1 METEQ
6 PKILV
11 IGESPN
17 TNLVAEHLQRKGLK
31 VLIADTVSMRLSL
44 AAGIAAMAAQEV
56 AWAEPELPEYG
67 DYRKFLPRKQRRW

>member
-17 TNLVAEHLQRKGLK
+17 IDSVAKHLQRKGLK
-31 VLIADTVSMRLSL
+31 VMIADTVSMRL
-44 AAGIAAMAAQEV
+44 AMTAGIAAMAAQEV
-56 AWAEPELPEYG
+56 AWAEPNVPEYG
-67 DYRKFLPRKQRRW
+67 DYRKFLPRKKQRW